1 MHRSGM
7 RIRVIFACAFL
18 GMACTAAPQAH
29 PWADPASGTSM
40 DGGGMASDDSGLPP
54 SALDEGGSP
63 PDRNGGDAGVADAGL
78 GTWRPGT
85 SGDAAAGADGFI
97 SVNSFSASVGPL
109 TIQTGQEITYCIT
122 LRLPNTEAVFVPRMT
137 AVLAPGSHHLVVYR
151 SQATSENLTPTPC
164 TAFAGVLGGNA
175 VPMMIAQKLN
185 EDLTFPQGVALKFA
199 AGQMVELEAH
209 YINATAAPIQ
219 GLGTVSFDSLP
230 VTTPNVVES
239 DFAFFGTF
247 NVAIAPNS
255 TGSVGPLFVTGITGT
270 HGFAVTTHQHRL
282 GTRFRIWAAQN
293 ATDTAHAPI
302 ADTTDWANAPL
313 YHVNPEMAFD
323 GTNGVAYQCEWNNT
337 TSQLVTFG
345 ESALQEMCFM
355 WMYYYPSHGFDFR
368 TQ

>member
-1 MHRSGM
+1 MHRPAM
-7 RIRVIFACAFL
+7 RIRATFACPFVL
-18 GMACTAAPQAH
+18 LACTATPQT
-29 PWADPASGTSM
+29 PRWADPVSGSST
-40 DGGGMASDDSGLPP
+40 DAGDVPGDDSGPHPP
-54 SALDEGGSP
+54 TLDEGGGP
-63 PDRNGGDAGVADAGL
+63 PNRNGGDGGAADAGL
-78 GTWRPGT
+78 GTWHPAT
-85 SGDAAAGADGFI
+85 SGDAAADSSI
-97 SVNSFSASVGPL
+97 PVQSFSASVGPL
-109 TIQTGQEITYCIT
+109 TIQAGQEVTYCIT
-122 LRLPNTEAVFVPRMT
+122 LRLPNPEAVFVPRMT
-137 AVLAPGSHHLVVYR
+137 AALAPGSHHLVVYR
-151 SQATSENLTPTPC
+151 SQATAENLTPTPC

-175 VPMMIAQKLN
+175 VPMMIAQKPN
-185 EDLTFPQGVALKFA
+185 EELTFPQGVALKFA

-219 GLGTVSFDSLP
+219 GFGTVNFDSLP
-230 VTTPNVVES
+230 ATTPNVIES

-247 NVAIAPNS
+247 NVAIPPNS
-255 TGSVGPLFVTGITGT
+255 TASVGPLFVTGITGT

-293 ATDTAHAPI
+293 ATDTSHAPI

-313 YHVNPEMAFD
+313 YRVNPEMAFD